1 VTQATT
7 DPVTGPLPPLT
18 ITGAQVLRPDGLSDA
33 PLSLAG
39 GVIAPKTGREID
51 LSGYLVLPGIVDAHG
66 DGFERHLAPRRGALG
81 SPEAGLQAADA
92 ELAANGI
99 TTAVLAQFFS
109 WEGGMRGPDFAE
121 RMAEAWLAMRAD
133 SQTDMQLQL
142 RLEINLLDEYDRAL
156 ALIDH
161 AGIKFVVFNDHLPH
175 KALAAG
181 KRPPR
186 LTGQALK
193 SGRSPE
199 AHLALLQGLH
209 ARLDEVPGAL
219 EKLAHK
225 LTARGI
231 RLGSHDDHFPEDHLR
246 MARIG
251 AVISEFPETEAAAKT
266 AFEAGHPVIM
276 GAPNLVRG
284 GSHDGRVSAAQIIE
298 RGYVTALAS
307 DYHYPA
313 PRQAAWKL
321 VQGGMPLQQAW
332 ALVSSG
338 PAELLGLTDRGHISA
353 GLRADLTVLEAETK
367 RVAATITGGRLAYL
381 SGDIA
386 QRFLS

>member
-1 VTQATT
+1 MTQATT

-39 GVIAPKTGREID
+39 GVIAAKTGREID

-209 ARLDEVPGAL
+209 ARRDEVPGAL

>member
-1 VTQATT
+1 MNT
-7 DPVTGPLPPLT
+7 PLSPLCL
-18 ITGAQVLRPDGLSDA
+18 TGADVLRPDGLGGH
-33 PLSLAG
+33 PVSLAE
-39 GVIAPKTGREID
+39 GVITREGGREID

-181 KRPPR
+181 NRPPR

-209 ARLDEVPGAL
+209 ARRDEVPDAL
-219 EKLAHK
+219 EKLAQK

-231 RLGSHDDHFPEDHLR
+231 RLGSHDDHLPEDHLR

-251 AVISEFPETEAAAKT
+251 AVISEFPETEAAAQT

-298 RGYVTALAS
+298 HGYVTALAS

-338 PAELLGLTDRGHISA
+338 PAELLGLTDRGHITE
-353 GLRADLTVLEAETK
+353 GLRADLTILEAESK

>member
-1 VTQATT
+1 MTQATT

-175 KALAAG
+175 KALAEG

-209 ARLDEVPGAL
+209 ARRDEVPGAL

-321 VQGGMPLQQAW
+321 VQGSMPLQQAW